1 MKKKILIALGALAL
15 FVIGSF
21 ISIIVIFVA
30 RDLIQEK
37 RLEDDLV
44 YINDLFNVDDINEK
58 EIRQRLRHYV
68 TTGDNLK
75 VEKAVKAYYN
85 DALDYA
91 ITLSELLN
99 DERLTSSLS
108 IYNFRIDGPD
118 FVRTKL
124 YINNA
129 KKGLEDVKIK
139 ITQHMTEKKK
149 MSYLRNKDFDS
160 YDVDLY
166 KEMIINFDFF
176 GKDIKEAE
184 DSIQSVIDNLDK
196 IDKVIEFLILNK
208 GKWQIIGS
216 NIIFLDESLIPE
228 FNGLLNSFSYNG
240 SLFDE
245 DFDSL

>member
-75 VEKAVKAYYN
+75 VEKALKAYYN

-208 GKWQIIGS
+208 GKWQIIGN

-245 DFDSL
+245 DFDSI